1 MPMSIKPNL
10 LSTLSNDELI
20 KIMIEMKVSYDKELN
35 EAKEKNINLQRIYDS
50 CVNTLSHDHDTAN
63 CCSKCNLWFEEGR
76 LDGGFMCEECYEP
89 FCFDCDDLSA
99 YDESP
104 ALIGEFICKCCI
116 K

>member
-35 EAKEKNINLQRIYDS
+35 EAKEKNIKQERIYDS
-50 CVNTLSHDHDTAN
+50 CVNTLFGASEKAN
-63 CCSKCNLWFEEGR
+63 CCSKCDLWFEEEY
-76 LDGGFMCEECYEP
+76 GGFMCEECYEP
-89 FCFDCDDLSA
+89 FCFDCD
-99 YDESP
+99 ESP